1 MSERK
6 YQEPEAAE
14 GCPTTDRPSSK
25 APQRSNEQPKLWT
38 PVFVTIVMITLCTFI
53 VGQGTNSG
61 TSVYLS
67 LKGGTSTYAG
77 ILAAV
82 FSVAAAV
89 ARLLCGPIIDRR
101 GRRRIMVIGAAVM
114 LVGTIG
120 PAISQNTA
128 LFVLWRFLQGA
139 GFAAAG
145 TASAT
150 AAADVLPMERLGEGI
165 GYYGLGQAISMSIG
179 PALALFLVTTEP
191 AENLYLGLSAA
202 AALTVLFAVLCRYEK
217 NPQSLPKTS
226 AYRHT
231 WEKANSDEAASEAE
245 EAEKSANAAPNKD
258 TVAAEAETKIA
269 SHVAE
274 DTDAATNEGTAA
286 NASTRKSADAANMQ
300 KTTGIYRIFEPRA
313 LPGTLPMLILSPAF
327 GFGIFFVGL
336 YGTSIGIGS
345 SGLFFTIA
353 AVSMIAVRLKSGAF
367 MDRVLP
373 IKIFT
378 ASTLCGLAAYL
389 MLFAAGSG
397 MPHGVTEALFYASGI
412 PYGACLGISLPL
424 NQAVAVKNTPPERWG
439 ATNALFL
446 LASDVGIGIASIIW
460 GMVNDSF
467 GFTATICCVLGCIA
481 ASYALAWAVYPKSAK
496 RAR

>member
-1 MSERK
+1 MQEQSLQDGETEQSGFASGTPERADSIA
-6 YQEPEAAE
+6 PALTASTAAASTASTA
-14 GCPTTDRPSSK
+14 PTPTR
-25 APQRSNEQPKLWT
+25 PKLWT
-38 PVFVTIVMITLCTFI
+38 PVFVTIVMLTLCTFI

-67 LKGGTSTYAG
+67 LKGGSSTYAG

-89 ARLLCGPIIDRR
+89 VRLLCGPIIDRR
-101 GRRRIMVIGAAVM
+101 GRRLIMVAGAAVM
-114 LVGTIG
+114 FVGTIG
-120 PAISQNTA
+120 PAFSQNTA

-179 PALALFLVTTEP
+179 PALALFLVTTNP

-217 NPQSLPKTS
+217 NPQTLPETS
-226 AYRHT
+226 AYRRH
-231 WEKANSDEAASEAE
+231 WEKE
-245 EAEKSANAAPNKD
+245 EAMRGGSPGSEEATATARVETCADSTAPSESETAPPQGAAAPKPQ
-258 TVAAEAETKIA
+258 V
-269 SHVAE
+269 
-274 DTDAATNEGTAA
+274 
-286 NASTRKSADAANMQ
+286 
-300 KTTGIYRIFEPRA
+300 TGIYCIFEPRA

-336 YGTSIGIGS
+336 YGTSLGVGS
-345 SGLFFTIA
+345 AGLFFTAA

-378 ASTLCGLAAYL
+378 VSTLCGLVAYL
-389 MLFAAGSG
+389 MLFAAGMSL
-397 MPHGVTEALFYASGI
+397 PQQAAEALFYASGI
-412 PYGACLGISLPL
+412 PYGVCLGISLPL
-424 NQAVAVKNTPPERWG
+424 NQAVAVKNTPSERWG

-446 LASDVGIGIASIIW
+446 LASDVGIGVASVIW

-467 GFTATICCVLGCIA
+467 GFTATICCVLGCII
-481 ASYALAWAVYPKSAK
+481 ASYALAWAVYPESAK
-496 RAR
+496 RTQA